1 MGFKGLGFGC
11 FRIQAVALEDLEL
24 GGFRVSELVGL
35 YSGF

>member
-24 GGFRVSELVGL
+24 GGL
-35 YSGF
+35 GFQS